1 MNKLRIVLDT
11 NILVSSVL
19 VKSSL
24 PDMAFKEARK
34 KGTILLSDVTS
45 QELQEVLNRSK
56 FDKYISLDIRHQ
68 FLAKIK
74 LESEQILISELIN
87 ECRDPKDNK
96 FLEVAINGKATHI
109 ITGDQ
114 DLLELHPFRGISIL
128 TPRQFLQLSE
138 EIKS

>member
-45 QELQEVLNRSK
+45 QELQEVLNR
-56 FDKYISLDIRHQ
+56 
-68 FLAKIK
+68 
-74 LESEQILISELIN
+74 
-87 ECRDPKDNK
+87 
-96 FLEVAINGKATHI
+96 
-109 ITGDQ
+109 
-114 DLLELHPFRGISIL
+114 
-128 TPRQFLQLSE
+128 
-138 EIKS
+138 